1 MLLKLLQVKV
11 TTGARAAKVK
21 NSRSVTAAI
30 KAAVFRL
37 LSLMQ
42 LKPKPFISVAVSSQ
56 RMVFCVTVAITLF
69 EAVASTF
76 LLWLGAD
83 WYRLH
88 YDRDRD

>member
-21 NSRSVTAAI
+21 SSRSVTAAI

-42 LKPKPFISVAVSSQ
+42 VKPKLFISVAVSSQ
-56 RMVFCVTVAITLF
+56 RMAFCVT
-69 EAVASTF
+69 EATTPF
-76 LLWLGAD
+76 
-83 WYRLH
+83 
-88 YDRDRD
+88 DR